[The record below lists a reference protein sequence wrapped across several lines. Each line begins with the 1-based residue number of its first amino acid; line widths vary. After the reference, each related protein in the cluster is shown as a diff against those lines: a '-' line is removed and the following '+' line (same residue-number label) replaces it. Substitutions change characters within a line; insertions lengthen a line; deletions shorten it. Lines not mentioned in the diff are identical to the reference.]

1 MVLLPLTDF
10 FLIRTRI
17 FLYTSHRFTVQ
28 SIGDFPQDFPF
39 NKCFITKEIL
49 SRKAPLDCTSR
60 LHLILDFAKIKYP
73 ILFPPP
79 PYSRPLFC
87 PLDIIRNK
95 IGVLGFS
102 GLYFEFQQY
111 FLVGKN
117 KIRVPLPCFLEEN
130 FSQVLGLRGGEPVKE
145 PAPYLAKWLTSQS
158 FGCLTTVATLLP

>member
-1 MVLLPLTDF
+1 M
-10 FLIRTRI
+10 
-17 FLYTSHRFTVQ
+17 LYYQGNPISE
-28 SIGDFPQDFPF
+28 S
-39 NKCFITKEIL
+39 
-49 SRKAPLDCTSR
+49 TSR
-60 LHLILDFAKIKYP
+60 LHLSTAPDIGFCQNKIPDFIP
-73 ILFPPP
+73 SPPP
-79 PYSRPLFC
+79 PHSRPLFC

-130 FSQVLGLRGGEPVKE
+130 FSQVLGLRGGKPVKE